1 MDFFEETREKRYAL
15 STKLNYNRRQR
26 QFRDWLLENYST
38 ICWNASGKFSLQGV
52 TSEMLCKY
60 LGECSVHKG
69 GIHDGALKSI
79 STAEGHHAAIVNM
92 YKDEEMALPKGFN
105 EVVYS

>member
-1 MDFFEETREKRYAL
+1 
-15 STKLNYNRRQR
+15 
-26 QFRDWLLENYST
+26 
-38 ICWNASGKFSLQGV
+38 
-52 TSEMLCKY
+52 MLCKY